1 MSEGQG
7 RGGRILSWWQANI
20 GNRDS
25 GRARALA
32 ARLRRAGMI
41 EALAEPEVH
50 DLSRALSL
58 REAARLVRLAQ
69 VLAHVREHA
78 PARLPQRL
86 GGPEPAMSTL
96 RFQRLL
102 RASREDLTAA
112 LVRALPMADRRCNVA
127 ALGESLLDWDDP
139 DRGDRVRANW
149 CFDYFGAPPPG
160 AEQRDPEES
169 PA

>member
-1 MSEGQG
+1 MSDGQG
-7 RGGRILSWWQANI
+7 RGGRILGWWQVNI

-32 ARLRRAGMI
+32 ARLRRSGTI

-58 REAARLVRLAQ
+58 RDPERLVRLVQ
-69 VLAHVREHA
+69 VLAQVRDHD
-78 PARLPQRL
+78 PRRLAQRL

-102 RASREDLTAA
+102 RASGEDLTMA
-112 LVRALPMADRRCNVA
+112 LVRALTMADRRCNVA
-127 ALGESLLDWDDP
+127 ALGEDLLDWDHP
-139 DRGDRVRANW
+139 ARGDRTRANW

-160 AEQRDPEES
+160 AEPRNSEET